1 MSRKFDH
8 LADVETFVA
17 VMEHGSLTAGAVALS
32 TTPSVASRAITRLET
47 KLGTQL
53 LRRTTRQLSLTDAG
67 RLYLEQARVG
77 LSIFEEVERAI
88 QGRDGELTGSVRLSA
103 PTTYGH
109 YRLPAKLHRFRDLY
123 PKIKVELHIGNR
135 NVDLVAEGFDMAI
148 RVGQQS
154 DSGLVA
160 RKLEDAPKCLVA
172 APSYLAQYGWPANL
186 QELADH
192 TCLSFLMPSTGRTS
206 PWAFRVGDE
215 QVEWLP
221 PGEIVIS
228 EDILGTV
235 SLAERGLGLCQ
246 IYDFVVQERI
256 RSGLLVEV
264 LPELRGYSGRFS
276 LIYPPHR
283 RLSAASRA
291 MIELLCNTIE

>member
-8 LADVETFVA
+8 LVDVETFVA

-67 RLYLEQARVG
+67 RLYLEQARIA
-77 LSIFEEVERAI
+77 LSMFDEVERAI
-88 QGRDGELTGSVRLSA
+88 QGQDGELTGLVRLSA

-109 YRLPAKLHRFRDLY
+109 YRLPAKLRRFRELY

-148 RVGQQS
+148 RVGQQA

-172 APSYLAQYGWPANL
+172 APSYLAQHGQPTNL
-186 QELADH
+186 QELANH
-192 TCLSFLMPSTGRTS
+192 SCLSFQMPSTGRTN
-206 PWAFRVGDE
+206 PWIFYVGDE
-215 QVEWLP
+215 QIEWLP

-228 EDILGTV
+228 EDILGAV
-235 SLAERGLGLCQ
+235 SLAEQGLGLCQ

-256 RSGLLVEV
+256 RSGRLVEV
-264 LPELRGYSGRFS
+264 LPELRGHSGRFS

-291 MIELLCNTIE
+291 MIELLSKATD